1 MRKLNTGFFQ
11 KDGYFNIF
19 SIVEPWF
26 DKLFMMSIFNF
37 YAFRIELKD
46 SLCMAILDD
55 RVLEFFEFIK
65 KMMLILIVALIN
77 NDNYTKIC
85 HRINNFRGV
94 LMEYNLPSKH
104 CSIHPACPE
113 YGFST

>member
-1 MRKLNTGFFQ
+1 
-11 KDGYFNIF
+11 
-19 SIVEPWF
+19 
-26 DKLFMMSIFNF
+26 MSIFNF
-37 YAFRIELKD
+37 YAFRIEVKD

-55 RVLEFFEFIK
+55 CVLEFFEFIK
-65 KMMLILIVALIN
+65 KDDVNFDRVALIN

-85 HRINNFRGV
+85 HRINNFLGV

>member
-1 MRKLNTGFFQ
+1 MPLQSEMRKLNTGFFQ

-26 DKLFMMSIFNF
+26 DKLFIMSIFNF
-37 YAFRIELKD
+37 YAFRIEVKD

-55 RVLEFFEFIK
+55 CVLEFFEFIK

-77 NDNYTKIC
+77 NDNYTK
-85 HRINNFRGV
+85 
-94 LMEYNLPSKH
+94 NLSPDKQ
-104 CSIHPACPE
+104 
-113 YGFST
+113 FSRCTNGI